1 MAEFPENPADGDTHT
16 IGTKTWEYNAT
27 DDKWV
32 VDQFGLENWTVSQ
45 DSSNRLLFTY
55 NGTLMMRIS
64 TTGDIETRGNI
75 TAFSDM
81 T

>member
-1 MAEFPENPADGDTHT
+1 MAEFTTNPANGDKHT
-16 IGTKTWEYNAT
+16 IGAKTWEYNAT
-27 DDKWV
+27 TDKWSI
-32 VDQFGLENWTVSQ
+32 DLFGLDDWTISQ
-45 DSSNRLLFTY
+45 DASDRLLFSH
-55 NGTLMMRIS
+55 NGTLMMRLS